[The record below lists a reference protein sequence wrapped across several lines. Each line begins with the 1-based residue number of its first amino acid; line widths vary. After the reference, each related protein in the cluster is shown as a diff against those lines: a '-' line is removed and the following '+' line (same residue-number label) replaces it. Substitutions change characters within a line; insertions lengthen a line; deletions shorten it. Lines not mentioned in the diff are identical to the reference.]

1 MEIWELQS
9 LGQGSGPRPGFF
21 TQSFQQRILSACTYG
36 HEAFTLYNSNV
47 LFGGVDG
54 APGIINQGDP
64 THVHSKC

>member
-9 LGQGSGPRPGFF
+9 LGQGPAPTGVF
-21 TQSFQQRILSACTYG
+21 TESFQQRILSACTYS
-36 HEAFTLYNSNV
+36 HEAFTLYSSNV

-54 APGIINQGDP
+54 APGIVNQGDY